1 MASNN
6 FINECKNRA
15 NGNRLGQIIVN
26 DVESSISNSNNL
38 QNFSIDSGCYVDGS
52 IIGTVYIKCLSG
64 QFIALPDNVDLI
76 DKTLYAKIGVKYAN
90 NTVEYI
96 NMGKYT
102 IERPKDEQTAN
113 KCEITAYDDLI
124 NKIDNKYVCGIDYT
138 SGNITLRNLYIDVC
152 NQLNLTP
159 VTTNFI
165 NNNIPISNNPF
176 TNGESNRIV
185 LQTILKIACS
195 FCTIDNDTNKIDLSW
210 LSDSDEPDYIFE
222 KSDYAILEGGKIQ
235 LGPINTVVIKNSQVD
250 DENVTMTNDESI
262 SQNGEHTI
270 VISEDYILYNTEL
283 RQQAITAIFNR
294 LNGLKY
300 VDSKLITCYGKP
312 FLPIGAKIRIITDN
326 GYFDTYVLKH
336 NFQYDGTFT
345 STIESPVLTE
355 QEIKTKQNVSL
366 KDSLKNTQLTID
378 KQNQKIEGLVTEID
392 GQNELISQTIQTVDS
407 LQLRV
412 NKIENS
418 INDASGTNVLYL
430 EQSLPKSLEYL
441 SIKGNV
447 SAIQSGGIYPN
458 EQLTL
463 KGIYLIVDKT
473 RELSSDVKKIKLPFE
488 YLRQYNDVSD
498 EFIFNNGECQII
510 RRIGID
516 ENNDYY
522 VLEEEII
529 EELEDIEIQLFDGDN
544 YIYVSPNFNT
554 QLYAIYPKKQASDIY
569 ATKVE
574 VSSAIQETADSITLQ
589 TSEKFDDQN
598 SRISTIQ
605 NTLDGVNITVASQK
619 TELDSLSGQ
628 LVSIDGSL
636 SEMQFKFN
644 TDALKIAKTN
654 DPVNSTID
662 NTGLKVYNYTTLKA
676 IFNNNGS
683 GIDTL
688 IVTGTAQIG
697 YLKFLKTIDG
707 GKKYTDIFHLEEL
720 ISDLTDL
727 EVSS

>member
-1 MASNN
+1 MAYVTSNN
-6 FINECKNRA
+6 YKNNIYSESSNSYLKIYINNVEIDTDYVRDITLDDDVFEEEAFTLGSAIIQSITLKLDNICLPCQAKDVSNVRIDYGLEVDNNTIEWIPIGTYDVGKEPDTTYSDYTTFTLYDYMNRFDKEYDA
-15 NGNRLGQIIVN
+15 SSIVPCTRYQLVQDMCQKCNVELGSQNFLNGNITVN
-26 DVESSISNSNNL
+26 SYDNTITAKNYLSFISERSAGFAKIGRDGKLYIKSFSDVDVISLSDEDSQSVSVINHDSLKTISKVIYENAIDKYEFGDNTGITIKLSSDNPLNIDENEVQAIYNSINNLSFQSVDIKMWIDPAYDTGDILCVSGLRTFIQKKFNYGNGFYGKYKTTLKDINTKSNVNKISNS
-38 QNFSIDSGCYVDGS
+38 
-52 IIGTVYIKCLSG
+52 TKIKKY
-64 QFIALPDNVDLI
+64 Q
-76 DKTLYAKIGVKYAN
+76 AKIDELNG
-90 NTVEYI
+90 EI
-96 NMGKYT
+96 S
-102 IERPKDEQTAN
+102 ILSQEIDEQT
-113 KCEITAYDDLI
+113 EQ
-124 NKIDNKYVCGIDYT
+124 T
-138 SGNITLRNLYIDVC
+138 S
-152 NQLNLTP
+152 
-159 VTTNFI
+159 
-165 NNNIPISNNPF
+165 
-176 TNGESNRIV
+176 E
-185 LQTILKIACS
+185 
-195 FCTIDNDTNKIDLSW
+195 
-210 LSDSDEPDYIFE
+210 
-222 KSDYAILEGGKIQ
+222 ILE
-235 LGPINTVVIKNSQVD
+235 
-250 DENVTMTNDESI
+250 
-262 SQNGEHTI
+262 
-270 VISEDYILYNTEL
+270 
-283 RQQAITAIFNR
+283 
-294 LNGLKY
+294 
-300 VDSKLITCYGKP
+300 
-312 FLPIGAKIRIITDN
+312 
-326 GYFDTYVLKH
+326 
-336 NFQYDGTFT
+336 
-345 STIESPVLTE
+345 
-355 QEIKTKQNVSL
+355 
-366 KDSLKNTQLTID
+366 
-378 KQNQKIEGLVTEID
+378 
-392 GQNELISQTIQTVDS
+392 TVDS

-418 INDASGTNVLYL
+418 INDASGANVLYL
-430 EQSLPKSLEYL
+430 EQSLPRSLEYL
-441 SIKGNV
+441 SIKGNI
-447 SAIQSGGIYPN
+447 STIQSGSIYLN